1 MTWADLFFEK
11 QPTFEFPFITHRKD
25 VLVGLSNTFKCRWR
39 LEEYNQFVNKSSTE
53 CGVAGF
59 FVFRDKS
66 YFKNLNID
74 KSLVRG
80 FLRDCY
86 LPENID
92 SFYLDG
98 CFEVGDKEKYEE
110 ILSKKVTHRF
120 FNKVEIV
127 DDKVYKSCIVPE
139 YDNVHENEKEWYKF
153 LDGKFSRIP
162 KVYSVDPL
170 IMQKIDGKHLWE
182 VNENKSTIIE
192 NYCDTF
198 DALHSIGSV
207 KGSSGEC
214 MSVYFT
220 KSWKRVSEVGCF
232 LKYVNQSVIRINGV
246 YCPNPIHDLSTFEDY
261 ISGIVDVKEYNVIHG
276 DPSFSNSLVDK
287 DNQIWLIDPR
297 GSFGKTKI
305 YGDKRYDWAKLYY
318 SAVGNYDSMNSK
330 KFSVKISDIPEVELE
345 IASNGYEEYG
355 EMILERSGMSQREM
369 DLIHAT
375 LWLSLTGYVK
385 EDIEAALF
393 SFYMG
398 CYIWGTRAIT

>member
-1 MTWADLFFEK
+1 
-11 QPTFEFPFITHRKD
+11 
-25 VLVGLSNTFKCRWR
+25 
-39 LEEYNQFVNKSSTE
+39 
-53 CGVAGF
+53 
-59 FVFRDKS
+59 
-66 YFKNLNID
+66 
-74 KSLVRG
+74 
-80 FLRDCY
+80 
-86 LPENID
+86 
-92 SFYLDG
+92 
-98 CFEVGDKEKYEE
+98 
-110 ILSKKVTHRF
+110 
-120 FNKVEIV
+120 
-127 DDKVYKSCIVPE
+127 
-139 YDNVHENEKEWYKF
+139 
-153 LDGKFSRIP
+153 
-162 KVYSVDPL
+162 
-170 IMQKIDGKHLWE
+170 
-182 VNENKSTIIE
+182 
-192 NYCDTF
+192 
-198 DALHSIGSV
+198 
-207 KGSSGEC
+207 